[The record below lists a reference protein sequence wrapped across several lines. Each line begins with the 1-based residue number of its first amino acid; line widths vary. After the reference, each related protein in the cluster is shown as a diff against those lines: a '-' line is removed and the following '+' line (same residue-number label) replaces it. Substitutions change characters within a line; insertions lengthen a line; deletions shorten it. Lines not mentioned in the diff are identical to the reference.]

1 MAQLSSKVFQ
11 VQDNRHTRNGN
22 NVFVAS
28 GTTTLEPGLLVK
40 YTSGSTVGL
49 ADAGTV
55 HGIAFGTRA
64 ITFAPTTR
72 VFSVGEP
79 VVVIEGGGEALLSSD
94 FFTSGT
100 LPTAGSN
107 VYAGASG
114 LWDATVTSGKKI
126 GRCIEQR
133 VVRQPV
139 GASGTA
145 ITVARVVFEITSGL
159 VS

>member
-1 MAQLSSKVFQ
+1 MAQLTSKVFQ

-28 GTTTLEPGLLVK
+28 GVTTLEPGLLVK
-40 YTSGSTVGL
+40 FTSGSTVGL

-64 ITFAPTTR
+64 ITFTPTTR
-72 VFSVGEP
+72 VFAAGEP
-79 VVVIEGGGEALLSSD
+79 VVVIEGGGEALISSD
-94 FFTSGT
+94 FFVGGT

-107 VYAGASG
+107 VWAGASG
-114 LWDATVTSGKKI
+114 LWTATTGTLKL
-126 GRCIEQR
+126 GRCLEQK
-133 VVRQPV
+133 VVYQPV
-139 GASGTA
+139 GAAGNG
-145 ITVARVVFEITSGL
+145 ITVARIVFEVTSGM